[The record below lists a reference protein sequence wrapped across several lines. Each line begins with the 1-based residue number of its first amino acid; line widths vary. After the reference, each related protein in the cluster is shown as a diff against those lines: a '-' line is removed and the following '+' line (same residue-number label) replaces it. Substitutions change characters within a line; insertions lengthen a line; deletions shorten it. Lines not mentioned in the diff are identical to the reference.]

1 MLEVVLAIP
10 FWFEMLA
17 TITGAI
23 SGSMS
28 ASRAQ
33 YDLFGT
39 MIIAIIMG
47 LFGGILRDILL
58 QDYGIYAFQRPELII
73 ACVIT
78 AFIVFYFGRLTTY
91 LNPVID
97 IVDGLSVGMWAII
110 SAGKG
115 LSAGLGIVPAVVLGT
130 VVSIGGGV
138 MRDIMMNKQINAFR
152 PGSLYGTAAL
162 VGTAI
167 FAVMKSFHI
176 LDEWSPIICLLLIM
190 GIRFGSMAFG
200 WHTTPAHDLT
210 QTVSDVVA
218 QPVRTI
224 RYKRRTPENLADEAQ
239 RRKQAQESH
248 PTWRERLHL
257 R

>member
-1 MLEVVLAIP
+1 MLEVVLTIP

-33 YDLFGT
+33 YDIFGT
-39 MIIAIIMG
+39 MVIAIIMG

-58 QDYGIYAFQRPELII
+58 QDYGIYAFQKPELII

-138 MRDIMMNKQINAFR
+138 MRDIMMNKQISAFR

-162 VGTAI
+162 LGTVVFAI
-167 FAVMKSFHI
+167 MKSFHI
-176 LDEWSPIICLLLIM
+176 LDDWSAIICLLLIM

-210 QTVSDVVA
+210 QTVTDVVA

-224 RYKRRTPENLADEAQ
+224 RYMRRTPENLADEAQ
-239 RRKQAQESH
+239 RRKQAQESR